1 MQATP
6 LITETPG
13 FLGLQ
18 SMTGTLPAMSP
29 RCRTPPLPELLKCF
43 RASAAPKSRN
53 LALRSAEV
61 RARSVRRPQD
71 TGSRGGREGRG
82 AGASSRRRLYKTSD

>member
-29 RCRTPPLPELLKCF
+29 RCRALPLPELLKFPLCPC
-43 RASAAPKSRN
+43 RDEILKPPSAKCGKRYAIHLVSPGHLKS
-53 LALRSAEV
+53 
-61 RARSVRRPQD
+61 
-71 TGSRGGREGRG
+71 
-82 AGASSRRRLYKTSD
+82 